1 MSQVKSISISQLN
14 NGDFYQF
21 IENIVTIVT
30 QEPLASGV
38 IATLVA
44 DQPILLD
51 SFKKE
56 VLTLETQQIVA
67 LDKKRDRAYLKF
79 KTLVEGYAFDDET
92 PENMEASGKLQTFIK
107 QHGAGKLVS
116 FDYNKETASISSL
129 VLDITTHAGDALATL
144 GLDGTLSFLKSCND
158 EFKSFYAARGD
169 AASILVNVP
178 PFYKLRKEVAVHY
191 RTFASDLES
200 LQRFIPAS
208 ATVIGNL
215 ITRVN
220 VEIDKFRLLVPSS
233 PEEQEPEPMPE
244 V

>member
-1 MSQVKSISISQLN
+1 MSQVKSINIIRLN

-21 IENIVTIVT
+21 IENIVTIVS
-30 QEPLASGV
+30 QEPVATSV
-38 IATLVA
+38 IATLAA
-44 DQPILLD
+44 DQSILLN
-51 SFKKE
+51 SYKKE
-56 VLTLETQQIVA
+56 VLTIETQQIVA
-67 LDKKRDRAYLKF
+67 MDKKRDRAYLKF

-92 PENMEASGKLQTFIK
+92 PENMEASGKVQTFIK

-129 VLDITTHAGDALATL
+129 VGDINQHASAALTTLNLNSTLDYLEV
-144 GLDGTLSFLKSCND
+144 SND
-158 EFKSFYAARGD
+158 KFKAFYAARGD

-191 RTFASDLES
+191 RTFVNDLES
-200 LQRFIPAS
+200 LQRFVPAS

-220 VEIDKFRLLVPSS
+220 VEIDKFRLLVPST
-233 PEEQEPEPMPE
+233 PEEELP
-244 V
+244 

>member
-1 MSQVKSISISQLN
+1 MSQVKNISITKLN

-21 IENIVTIVT
+21 IENIVTIGN

-38 IATLVA
+38 IATLA
-44 DQPILLD
+44 TAQPILLD
-51 SFKKE
+51 SYKKE
-56 VLTLETQQIVA
+56 TLTIETQKIVE

-92 PENMEASGKLQTFIK
+92 PENIVASKKLQTFIK
-107 QHGAGKLVS
+107 QHGGGKLVT

-129 VLDITTHAGDALATL
+129 VGDINAHAGNELSSLNLTSS
-144 GLDGTLSFLKSCND
+144 LDFLKTCND
-158 EFKSFYAARGD
+158 EFKEFYAARGN
-169 AASILVNVP
+169 AASILANVP
-178 PFYKLRKEVAVHY
+178 PFYKLRKEVAAHY

-200 LQRFIPAS
+200 LQRFLPAS
-208 ATVIGNL
+208 ATAIANL

-220 VEIDKFRLLVPSS
+220 VEIDKFRLLVPVA